1 MSESEDRLIYL
12 KACWE
17 KPLNYYLPLN
27 VLEVIDDGGKFSFSA
42 TFLTFMLRA
51 KSNEIKLE
59 RQTKEW
65 ADGKDSL
72 EREVL
77 KLTKDFHTMKKERD
91 KFKRQLA
98 RVKGNEGAESDE
110 DGE

>member
-1 MSESEDRLIYL
+1 MWGE
-12 KACWE
+12 
-17 KPLNYYLPLN
+17 PVNYYLPLN
-27 VLEVIDDGGKFSFSA
+27 VLEVIDDRGKFSFSA
-42 TFLTFMLRA
+42 NFLNYMLRA
-51 KSNEIKLE
+51 KSNEMKLE

-77 KLTKDFHTMKKERD
+77 KLTKNFHAMKKERD

-98 RVKGNEGAESDE
+98 RVKGNEGAEHDE
-110 DGE
+110 EGE

>member
-1 MSESEDRLIYL
+1 MWGE
-12 KACWE
+12 
-17 KPLNYYLPLN
+17 PVNYYLPLN
-27 VLEVIDDGGKFSFSA
+27 VLEVIDDGGKFGFSA

-51 KSNEIKLE
+51 KSNEIQLE

-77 KLTKDFHTMKKERD
+77 KLTKDFHAMKKERD

>member
-12 KACWE
+12 KACGE

-27 VLEVIDDGGKFSFSA
+27 VLEVIDDEGKFSFSA

-77 KLTKDFHTMKKERD
+77 KLTKDFHAMKKERD

-98 RVKGNEGAESDE
+98 RVKVNEGAEHDE
-110 DGE
+110 EGE

>member
-1 MSESEDRLIYL
+1 M
-12 KACWE
+12 
-17 KPLNYYLPLN
+17 
-27 VLEVIDDGGKFSFSA
+27 EVIDDRGKFSFSA
-42 TFLTFMLRA
+42 NFLNYMLRA
-51 KSNEIKLE
+51 KSNEMKLE

-77 KLTKDFHTMKKERD
+77 KLTKNFHAMKKERD

-98 RVKGNEGAESDE
+98 RVKGNEGAEHDE
-110 DGE
+110 EGE

>member
-27 VLEVIDDGGKFSFSA
+27 VLEVIDDRGKFSFSA
-42 TFLTFMLRA
+42 NFLNYMLRA
-51 KSNEIKLE
+51 KSNEMKLE

-77 KLTKDFHTMKKERD
+77 KLTKNFHAMKKERD

-98 RVKGNEGAESDE
+98 RVKGNEGAEHDE
-110 DGE
+110 EGE

>member
-1 MSESEDRLIYL
+1 
-12 KACWE
+12 
-17 KPLNYYLPLN
+17 
-27 VLEVIDDGGKFSFSA
+27 
-42 TFLTFMLRA
+42 MLRA
-51 KSNEIKLE
+51 KSNEMKLE

-77 KLTKDFHTMKKERD
+77 KLTKNFHAMKKERD

-98 RVKGNEGAESDE
+98 RVKGNEGAEHDE
-110 DGE
+110 EGEEPSRSTLGLRRSLKGTSCLEE

>member
-1 MSESEDRLIYL
+1 M
-12 KACWE
+12 
-17 KPLNYYLPLN
+17 N

-42 TFLTFMLRA
+42 NFLNYMLRA
-51 KSNEIKLE
+51 KSNEMKLE

-72 EREVL
+72 DREVL
-77 KLTKDFHTMKKERD
+77 KLTKDFYAMKKERD
-91 KFKRQLA
+91 KLKRQLA
-98 RVKGNEGAESDE
+98 SAKVNEGAESDE